1 MEYMEIIDEEN
12 MDKMDL
18 FWHQDDEFEVLSDKS
33 GWKLIF
39 VMNHYKNKFRYEVE
53 QPNGEHITGLYLN
66 AYDALDAY
74 KYWKYWRTKEE
85 KN

>member
-18 FWHQDDEFEVLSDKS
+18 LWHQDDEFEVLSDKS

-53 QPNGEHITGLYLN
+53 QPNGERITGLYLN

>member
-18 FWHQDDEFEVLSDKS
+18 LWHQDDEFEVLSDKS

-39 VMNHYKNKFRYEVE
+39 VMNHYRNKFRYEVE
-53 QPNGEHITGLYLN
+53 QPNRERITGLYLN

-74 KYWKYWRTKEE
+74 KYWKYWRAKEE